1 MLFPPAAARSTRL
14 VLLAILIGLVAAPS
28 THFATVPSAHPAAA
42 EATSRW
48 SWPIAPPHTIV
59 RPFVAPVTPYGAGHR
74 GIDITAAADT
84 IVVAPDDGVVFF
96 VGVVVDRPV
105 LSITHAGG
113 VVSSYEPMVSSL
125 EVGSTVRRGD
135 PIGTVTVG
143 HCTATCL
150 HLGARL
156 HGQYVSPLN
165 YLAAIRRAVLLP
177 VRARGPSVGP
187 LPPSTAYR

>member
-14 VLLAILIGLVAAPS
+14 VLLAILTVLVAAPS
-28 THFATVPSAHPAAA
+28 THLATVPSTHSAAA

-48 SWPIAPPHTIV
+48 SWPIAPPHTIE
-59 RPFVAPVTPYGAGHR
+59 RPFVAPATLYGAGHR
-74 GIDITAAADT
+74 GIDIAAAADAV
-84 IVVAPDDGVVFF
+84 VVAPDDGVVFF

-113 VVSSYEPMVSSL
+113 VVSSYEPLVSGL
-125 EVGSTVRRGD
+125 EVGAAVRRGD
-135 PIGTVTVG
+135 PIGTVIVG
-143 HCTATCL
+143 HCTAACL

-177 VRARGPSVGP
+177 VRTRGPSVGL
-187 LPPSTAYR
+187 LPPSPAYR